1 MPASTPHVVILGGGF
16 AGLYAAKALKRAA
29 VHVTVI
35 DRSNHHLFQPLLYEV
50 ATAALS
56 PADIASPIRKI
67 LARQRN
73 ATVFMGEAQ
82 RIDLANRVV
91 HLSDGTLHY
100 DYLVIA
106 TGATH
111 SYFGH
116 DEWEPF
122 APGLKTIDDALEIR
136 RRFLLAF
143 EAAEREADPAAR
155 RAKLTF
161 VVVGGGPTGV
171 EMAGTMSE
179 LARRSIPRDFRSID
193 TTTARV
199 ILLEAQERLLTAY
212 PPKLSEHAK
221 RDLEKLGVDV
231 RLNSRVTGIDGDGV
245 MIGSERIE
253 AENVIW
259 AAGVLASDL
268 GKSLGVPL
276 DRQGRVI
283 VERDLSIPGYPNVFV
298 AGDLAHVVD
307 PKTGKDVPGIAPAA
321 MQMGRYV
328 ARVIAARA
336 ADSSSAVKPFHY
348 LDKGM
353 LATIGRAKAVG
364 IVFGISI
371 AGLFAWLFWA
381 LIHIMFL
388 IGFRNRLLVMLG
400 WAWSYILF
408 QRGARLITGESALE
422 LRRPRMDLETVESE
436 T

>member
-1 MPASTPHVVILGGGF
+1 
-16 AGLYAAKALKRAA
+16 
-29 VHVTVI
+29 
-35 DRSNHHLFQPLLYEV
+35 
-50 ATAALS
+50 
-56 PADIASPIRKI
+56 
-67 LARQRN
+67 
-73 ATVFMGEAQ
+73 
-82 RIDLANRVV
+82 
-91 HLSDGTLHY
+91 
-100 DYLVIA
+100 
-106 TGATH
+106 
-111 SYFGH
+111 
-116 DEWEPF
+116 
-122 APGLKTIDDALEIR
+122 
-136 RRFLLAF
+136 
-143 EAAEREADPAAR
+143 
-155 RAKLTF
+155 
-161 VVVGGGPTGV
+161 
-171 EMAGTMSE
+171 MAGTMSE

-283 VERDLSIPGYPNVFV
+283 VERDLSIPGHPNVFV

-328 ARVIAARA
+328 ARVIAARL
-336 ADSSSAVKPFHY
+336 ADRSTAVKPFHY

-364 IVFGISI
+364 IVFDVSI

-408 QRGARLITGESALE
+408 QRGARLITGESALD
-422 LRRPRMDLETVESE
+422 LRRPRMDLETVEARKE
-436 T
+436 PVA